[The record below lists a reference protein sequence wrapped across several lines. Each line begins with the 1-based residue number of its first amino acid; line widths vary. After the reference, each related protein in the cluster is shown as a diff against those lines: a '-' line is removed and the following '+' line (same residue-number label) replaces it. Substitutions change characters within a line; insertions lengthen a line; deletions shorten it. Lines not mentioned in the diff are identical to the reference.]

1 MYYKN
6 CFSGYII
13 RENQLKKSKKR
24 TKKLILRQ
32 GFTQTLTPALHHKKK
47 PLYPAVQGNL
57 SYISQKQELSY
68 PFSSIMRLSSR
79 HPVWIL
85 LTTVEQLIP
94 VRQAISRYDIRSQYR
109 ILISSCI
116 CTGMHESC
124 SARQNSASSYPS
136 GMPEGYEEALFCLA
150 EQLSCMPV
158 QMQELIKM
166 RYWERMSYREIAC
179 RTGINCSTVVKR
191 IQTGCRELRRMMEEK
206 GYDSSCFWEI

>member
-13 RENQLKKSKKR
+13 RENQLKKVK
-24 TKKLILRQ
+24 TYQKLILRQ
-32 GFTQTLTPALHHKKK
+32 GFTQTLTSALHHKKK

-109 ILISSCI
+109 ILISSC
-116 CTGMHESC
+116 TGTGRHESC

-136 GMPEGYEEALFCLA
+136 GMPSSATGSHSYPHRQPPADAFSGNDCTGNWTPANTATPRNTRAGMPAAVSSATDAPLFPDT
-150 EQLSCMPV
+150 SP
-158 QMQELIKM
+158 
-166 RYWERMSYREIAC
+166 SPF
-179 RTGINCSTVVKR
+179 
-191 IQTGCRELRRMMEEK
+191 LRR
-206 GYDSSCFWEI
+206 G

>member
-32 GFTQTLTPALHHKKK
+32 GFTQTLTSALHHKKK

-109 ILISSCI
+109 ILISSC
-116 CTGMHESC
+116 TGTGRHESC

-136 GMPEGYEEALFCLA
+136 GMPSSATG
-150 EQLSCMPV
+150 SH
-158 QMQELIKM
+158 
-166 RYWERMSYREIAC
+166 SYSTSAT
-179 RTGINCSTVVKR
+179 TG
-191 IQTGCRELRRMMEEK
+191 RR
-206 GYDSSCFWEI
+206 FFR